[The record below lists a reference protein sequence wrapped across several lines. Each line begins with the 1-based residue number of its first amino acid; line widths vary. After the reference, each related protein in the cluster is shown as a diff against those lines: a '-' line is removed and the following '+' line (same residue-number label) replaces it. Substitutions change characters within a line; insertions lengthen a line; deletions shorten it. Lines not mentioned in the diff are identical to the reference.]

1 MTVNNDDLDRR
12 EALKLIAGGL
22 GLAALGG
29 TAACATATSAASS
42 SSASQLLRSPGSA
55 PERFLAAPPMDTVR
69 IGFVGVGGQ
78 GTAHVENLL
87 RIEGCVIKAVDD
99 IVPEK
104 VTRIQDLVEHVGFP
118 RPTGY
123 SRGPTDFV
131 RMCEQEELDL
141 VFHATP
147 WEWHVPICL
156 AAMRNGKHTA
166 TEVPATYTVDDCW
179 ALVEHAEKYG
189 KHCVMMENCNYGRME
204 MMVFNM
210 VRQGVFG
217 EILHAEGGYMHDLRS
232 IKFSS
237 EGEGLWRRAHAMKR
251 NGNLYPTHGL
261 GPVANCMDINRGDRF
276 ASLVSMSTPSRG
288 LQLYARDHFPE
299 GSVQRQEQYVLG
311 DVNVSLI
318 RTANGRTIVVGHQ
331 TNLPRPY
338 SRIHV
343 VQGTRGLFQG
353 YPDRVYIEGRSKED
367 EWEPAEAYLA
377 EFDHPLWKQM
387 EERSRGAGHGG
398 MDFLEDYRLIKCL
411 REGVPTDMNVYD
423 AAALSVVTPL
433 SEWSVAKGGR
443 PADFP
448 DFTRGR
454 WKTSSPLG
462 IVTA

>member
-1 MTVNNDDLDRR
+1 MTSSTDDLDRR

-22 GLAALGG
+22 GLAVVGG
-29 TAACATATSAASS
+29 SAACAQTVRATSSEPRPFS
-42 SSASQLLRSPGSA
+42 
-55 PERFLAAPPMDTVR
+55 AAPPIETVR

-104 VTRIQDLVEHVGFP
+104 VTRIQDLVEHAGFP

-123 SRGPTDFV
+123 SRSPTDFV

-166 TEVPATYTVDDCW
+166 TEVPAAYTVDDCR

-288 LQLYARDHFPE
+288 LQQYAREHFAE
-299 GSVQRQEQYVLG
+299 GSTQRQEQYVLG

-318 RTANGRTIVVGHQ
+318 KTASGRTICVSHD

-338 SRIHV
+338 SRVHI

-353 YPDRVYIEGRSKED
+353 YPDRVYIEGRSKSD
-367 EWEPAEAYLA
+367 EWDPAESYRA
-377 EFDHPLWKQM
+377 EFDHPLWKQI
-387 EERSRGAGHGG
+387 EEKSRGAGHGG
-398 MDFLEDYRLIKCL
+398 MDYLEDYRLIKCL

-423 AAALSVVTPL
+423 AVALSVVTPL
-433 SEWSVAKGGR
+433 SEWSVANGGR
-443 PADFP
+443 PAEFP

-454 WKTSSPLG
+454 WKTWPQLG